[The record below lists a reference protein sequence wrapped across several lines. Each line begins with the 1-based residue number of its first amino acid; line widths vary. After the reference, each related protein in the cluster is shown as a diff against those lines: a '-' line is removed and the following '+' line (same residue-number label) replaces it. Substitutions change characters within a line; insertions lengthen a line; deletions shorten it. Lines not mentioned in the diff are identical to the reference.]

1 VTVTPQSATGR
12 SAGLLLPLFS
22 MPSSRSWG
30 IGEFADVPVFARWMR
45 GAGLSLLQVLPLN
58 EMAPGQASPYS
69 AVSSMALDP
78 IFISVPDV
86 PDFQELGGEE
96 ALDAAARG
104 LLDHARSGGSVDYW
118 SVRTLKDRALR
129 SAFRRFLRHEWTGES
144 ERAGQLRAF
153 IRDEAWWLDDYA
165 LYRAAQHAAGGQAW
179 TTWPDA
185 FRSREPVAMAAFR
198 QESGREIL
206 FRQYLQWIAHEQW
219 AQARRRSPGL
229 RVSGDFPFGV
239 AVDSADVWSNQD
251 LFSFDGS
258 VGAPP
263 DAFSKDGQN
272 WQLPMYRWDVMRER
286 GYAWFGARARR
297 AAELFHLFRVDHVVG
312 LFRSWVFPRDGS
324 APHFVPAG
332 EAAQNAQ
339 GEAVLRAIM
348 RGGAGVIAEDLG
360 TIPQFVR
367 HTLGELGLPGY
378 RVMRWERFWDE
389 PGQPF
394 VNPAE
399 YPASSV
405 ATTGTHDTETLA
417 IWWTGADR
425 DERQAALTVAATAWR
440 DQQPPEIGGD
450 TLPPAVRD
458 ALLETMFA
466 SGSDLLTLPI
476 QDVFGWPDRINV
488 PALID
493 DSNWTWRL
501 PWPVDELAAQPE
513 AAERQRTLRCWS
525 ERHARG

>member
-1 VTVTPQSATGR
+1 VAHRFTARR
-12 SAGLLLPLFS
+12 SAGLLVPLFS

-30 IGEFADVPVFARWMR
+30 IGEFADLPIFARWMG

-69 AVSSMALDP
+69 AVSAMALDP

-96 ALDAAARG
+96 ALDTAAGG
-104 LLDHARSGGSVDYW
+104 LLDHARSSRSVDYW

-129 SAFRRFLRHEWTGES
+129 AAFRRFLRHEWTGES

-153 IRDEAWWLDDYA
+153 IRAEDWWLDDYA
-165 LYRAAQHAAGGQAW
+165 LFRAALHASGGEPWTAW
-179 TTWPDA
+179 PA
-185 FRSREPVAMAAFR
+185 AYRGRERGAVAAFR
-198 QESGREIL
+198 RESGQEIL

-219 AQARRRSPGL
+219 ARARRQSPGL

-239 AVDSADVWSNQD
+239 AADSADVWANQD

-272 WQLPMYRWDVMRER
+272 WQLPMYRWDVMRDR

-297 AAELFHLFRVDHVVG
+297 AAEIYDLFRVDHVVG
-312 LFRSWVFPRDGS
+312 LFRSWVFPGDGT

-332 EAAQNAQ
+332 EAAQIAQ
-339 GEAVLRAIM
+339 GEAVLRAIVQA
-348 RGGAGVIAEDLG
+348 GAGVVAEDLG

-367 HTLGELGLPGY
+367 HTLGELDLPGY
-378 RVMRWERFWDE
+378 RVMRWERFWDD
-389 PGQPF
+389 PGRPF
-394 VNPAE
+394 INPAE
-399 YPASSV
+399 YPARSV

-417 IWWTGADR
+417 IWWQGADR
-425 DERQAALTVAATAWR
+425 HERQAALTVAATAWR
-440 DQQPPEIGGD
+440 DQQPPDIESA

-458 ALLETMFA
+458 ALLEAMFA
-466 SGSDLLTLPI
+466 SGSDLLALPV

-493 DSNWTWRL
+493 DANWTWRL
-501 PWPVDELAAQPE
+501 PWAVDALDAQPE
-513 AAERQRTLRCWS
+513 AVERQGALRCWS
-525 ERHARG
+525 ERHARA